1 MQGAEE
7 LAQQLER
14 AAETVAGASYV
25 IALVGAG
32 LSKESGIPT
41 FRGGDGLWDK
51 YGEPPMNDYQRFMD
65 NPKQWWEERLS
76 ASGAYKELME
86 ALAQAKPN
94 PGHYA
99 LRDLEEMGF
108 LKHIITQNIDNLHQ
122 LAGSTALTEIHGNRT
137 KMRCIQCHR
146 RWPREEFRSE
156 EVPPRC
162 PDCGGL
168 VKGDTVMFGEPIPP
182 DALESCYREA
192 QRADCVLLIG
202 TSAVVYP
209 AAEFPV
215 IAYRRGARLVEVNP
229 QETPL
234 SELCVAV
241 LRAPSGQ
248 VLPRL
253 VERVK
258 ELVGGRA

>member
-1 MQGAEE
+1 MSEGPIDEEQLQVAAQIVAES
-7 LAQQLER
+7 
-14 AAETVAGASYV
+14 SYL

-51 YGEPPMNDYQRFMD
+51 HGEPPMDGYQRFLAD
-65 NPKQWWEERLS
+65 PTTWWSERLVQQES
-76 ASGAYKELME
+76 ASGGELARTIAE
-86 ALAQAKPN
+86 AEPNAGHLALA
-94 PGHYA
+94 
-99 LRDLEEMGF
+99 EMERRGY

-122 LAGSTALTEIHGNRT
+122 EAGSSTITEIHGNRT
-137 KMRCIQCHR
+137 KMRCIECAA
-146 RWPREEFRSE
+146 RWPREEFRSD

-162 PDCGGL
+162 PHCKGL

-192 QRADCVLLIG
+192 QRADAVLLVG

-215 IAYRRGARLVEVNP
+215 IAYRGGAKLIEVNP

-234 SELCVAV
+234 SELCSAAF
-241 LRAPSGQ
+241 RAPSGQ
-248 VLPRL
+248 ALPAL
-253 VERVK
+253 LERVAV
-258 ELVGGRA
+258 LAG